1 MIALAKREFFD
12 SFKSIKSL
20 LIILFTTLVS
30 WQTAQYLSSNPLLI
44 QEAAVQGKESEFVT
58 AVTAFIVI
66 SLGFL
71 FVFSVSHDII
81 NKEIEGKTIRLLVTK
96 KPRSQIMFGKF
107 LGTLLFWVA
116 IFSIS
121 YLVTSLIAQVWVTE
135 EYLRM
140 VAFLTYIVGMV
151 FLVSTLVERTKLT
164 MFIGVFAGIII
175 PILGIASTIVDKWWM
190 IGIEYLLPYTYIEK
204 GFLMIIPFLM
214 GLMFFLISMKIM
226 SGKDL

>member
-20 LIILFTTLVS
+20 LIILFTTVVS

-58 AVTAFIVI
+58 AVTAFMVI
-66 SLGFL
+66 ALGFL

-81 NKEIEGKTIRLLVTK
+81 NKEIESKTIRLLVTK
-96 KPRSQIMFGKF
+96 KPRSHIMLGKF

-116 IFSIS
+116 IFTIS
-121 YLVTSLIAQVWVTE
+121 YLVTAIIAQVWVTI
-135 EYLRM
+135 EYLKM
-140 VAFLTYIVGMV
+140 VSFLTYIVGMV

-164 MFIGVFAGIII
+164 MFIGVFAGVLL
-175 PILGIASTIVDKWWM
+175 PILGIASVMVDKWWM
-190 IGIEYLLPYTYIEK
+190 TVIEYLLPYTYTEK

-214 GLMFFLISMKIM
+214 GLSFFFVATKIM
-226 SGKDL
+226 NRKDL